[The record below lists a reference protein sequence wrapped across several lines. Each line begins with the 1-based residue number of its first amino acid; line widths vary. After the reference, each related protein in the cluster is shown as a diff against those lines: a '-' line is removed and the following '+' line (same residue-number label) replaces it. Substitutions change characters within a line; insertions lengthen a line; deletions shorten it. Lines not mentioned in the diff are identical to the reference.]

1 MKKDRKLEFVEKE
14 NNPFEDLRGKISN
27 YKLSEK
33 INLVAT
39 ITSKSNTLRSN
50 HYHPIQQQKCLLIEG
65 QYVSIYKDL
74 KKPNAPKIT
83 HLINKGDLVIT
94 EPMVAHT
101 MVFRKDSIFLNL
113 VNGERE
119 HKNYGKT
126 HTIPFELINKKE
138 KEFLFKNYKDKC
150 RVCGKSEFLRCI
162 SLGYQPF
169 ANNFASSPK
178 DQEKYPLE
186 VNVCKNCRNGQ
197 LSILPNFKKIFSKYL
212 YKSSISAIFKKH
224 FENAAKKYVKFF
236 NIKKNDFIIDIGS
249 NDGIGLIP
257 FKKMGF
263 KNILG
268 IEPANNLV
276 KETRKIGI
284 KTINKFFNEKIIS
297 DIKSKA
303 KLIMASN
310 VFAHADNLHEAIK
323 TMKQILKPNGKI
335 IIEVQYFP
343 KMLKNCTFDN
353 IYHEHVNYWSLYALN
368 KFCNLNDLKIFKVEE
383 IDTHGGSIRVYI
395 TKEKKFKIE
404 NSVSKILNNEKSIG
418 ILDDKIFL
426 NYGKKIRDLNNNLK
440 ANLNKLNKKYKLVAG
455 YGAPAKASTV
465 INFAGINKQHI
476 KFIIDDNK
484 LKKNKFIPGTKIKIV
499 SKNNIKKVDCIVV
512 FAWNFYSD
520 IKKNNSDI
528 GKKFISIR
536 DLYKKDLKI

>member
-1 MKKDRKLEFVEKE
+1 MKRNRKLEYIEKE

-50 HYHPIQQQKCLLIEG
+50 HYHPVQQQKCLLIDG

-74 KKPNAPKIT
+74 KKPNAPKVT
-83 HLINKGDLVIT
+83 HLINKGDLVVT

-113 VNGERE
+113 VKGERE

-126 HTIPFELINKKE
+126 HTIPYELINKKE

-150 RVCGKSEFLRCI
+150 RVCGENDFLRCI
-162 SLGYQPF
+162 SLGYQPL
-169 ANNFASSPK
+169 ANNFANSP
-178 DQEKYPLE
+178 EKLERYPLE
-186 VNVCKNCRNGQ
+186 VNVCKSCRNGQ

-212 YKSSISAIFKKH
+212 YKSSISGIFKKH
-224 FENAAKKYVKFF
+224 FEKAAKKYINLF
-236 NIKKNDFIIDIGS
+236 NIKKNDLIIDIGS

-257 FKKMGF
+257 FKELGF

-268 IEPANNLV
+268 IEPANNLA

-284 KTINKFFNEKIIS
+284 RTINRFFNEKIS
-297 DIKSKA
+297 SLIKDKA

-310 VFAHADNLHEAIK
+310 VFAHADNLHELIQ
-323 TMKQILKPNGKI
+323 TMKKILKPRGKI

-343 KMLKNCTFDN
+343 KMLKDFTFDN
-353 IYHEHVNYWSLYALN
+353 IYHEHVNYWSMQALN
-368 KFCNLNDLKIFKVEE
+368 KFCKLNGLKIFKVEE

-395 TKEKKFKIE
+395 TKEKKIKIE
-404 NSVSKILNNEKSIG
+404 SSVNKILKKESING
-418 ILDDKIFL
+418 ILEDKIFL
-426 NYGKKIRDLNNNLK
+426 NYGQKIDNLNNNLK
-440 ANLNKLNKKYKLVAG
+440 RNLIKLNKKYKLIVG

-465 INFAGINKQHI
+465 INFAGITNKDI
-476 KFIIDDNK
+476 KFVIDDNK
-484 LKKNKFIPGTKIKIV
+484 LKKNKFIPGTNIKIV
-499 SKNNIKKVDCIVV
+499 SKKNIKNADCVIV
-512 FAWNFYSD
+512 FAWNFYSE

-528 GKKFISIR
+528 GKKFLSIR

>member
-1 MKKDRKLEFVEKE
+1 MKRDRKLEYIEKE

-50 HYHPIQQQKCLLIEG
+50 HYHPVQQQKCLLIDG

-74 KKPNAPKIT
+74 KKPNAPKVT
-83 HLINKGDLVIT
+83 HLINKGDLVVT

-101 MVFRKDSIFLNL
+101 MVFREDSIFLNL
-113 VNGERE
+113 VKGERE

-126 HTIPFELINKKE
+126 HTIPYELINKRE

-150 RVCGKSEFLRCI
+150 RVCGENDFLRCI
-162 SLGYQPF
+162 SLGYQPL
-169 ANNFASSPK
+169 ANNFANSPEK
-178 DQEKYPLE
+178 LEKYPLE
-186 VNVCKNCRNGQ
+186 VNVCKSCRNGQ

-212 YKSSISAIFKKH
+212 YKSSISGIFKKH
-224 FENAAKKYVKFF
+224 FEKAAKKYINLF
-236 NIKKNDFIIDIGS
+236 NIKKNDLIIDIGS

-257 FKKMGF
+257 FKELGF

-268 IEPANNLV
+268 IEPANNLA

-284 KTINKFFNEKIIS
+284 RTINRFFNEKINS
-297 DIKSKA
+297 LIKDKA

-310 VFAHADNLHEAIK
+310 VFAHADNLHELIQ
-323 TMKQILKPNGKI
+323 TMKKILKPRGKI

-343 KMLKNCTFDN
+343 KMLKDFTFDN
-353 IYHEHVNYWSLYALN
+353 IYHEHVNYWSMQALN
-368 KFCNLNDLKIFKVEE
+368 KFCKLNGLKIFKVEE

-395 TKEKKFKIE
+395 TKEKKIKIE
-404 NSVSKILNNEKSIG
+404 SSVNKILKKESING
-418 ILDDKIFL
+418 ILEDKIFL
-426 NYGKKIRDLNNNLK
+426 NYGQKIDNLNNNLK
-440 ANLNKLNKKYKLVAG
+440 RNLIKLNKKYKLVVG

-465 INFAGINKQHI
+465 INFAGITNKDI
-476 KFIIDDNK
+476 KFVIDDNK
-484 LKKNKFIPGTKIKIV
+484 LKKNKFIPGTNIKIV
-499 SKNNIKKVDCIVV
+499 SKKNIKNADCVIV
-512 FAWNFYSD
+512 FAWNFYSE

-528 GKKFISIR
+528 GKKFLSIR